1 MIKILKKVEEGKMTS
16 LRMRE
21 ELRDQDWVVKQ
32 SINHLDNYFTTS
44 RNKPRIKHTKG
55 KFFPY
60 FSPFH

>member
-32 SINHLDNYFTTS
+32 SINHLDNYFTTL
-44 RNKPRIKHTKG
+44 RNKPRIKHTTG

>member
-1 MIKILKKVEEGKMTS
+1 MIKTWKNEDGSKMTS

-32 SINHLDNYFTTS
+32 SINLDNYFNS
-44 RNKPRIKHTKG
+44 LWNKPRIKHTIW
-55 KFFPY
+55 KFFHY